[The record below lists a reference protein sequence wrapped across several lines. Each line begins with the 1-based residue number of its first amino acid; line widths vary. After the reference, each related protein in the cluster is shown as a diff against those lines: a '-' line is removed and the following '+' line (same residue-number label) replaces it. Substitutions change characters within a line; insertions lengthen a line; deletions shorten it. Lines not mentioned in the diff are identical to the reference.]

1 MAKVAMVSRNPC
13 LGAIVGILWDGGQ
26 REESTLRMHQRTPGT
41 APTRRAERKEATRQ
55 QLIAATIDCIAASGF
70 AETTLSKVSER
81 AKVSR
86 GLVNFHFESKDQ
98 LLIETL
104 RHLTQEYLTF
114 WRKAVEKPEFSPAQ
128 RLVALIQADFHPQV
142 CNRKKIAVWYAFWGE
157 AKSRP
162 IYMAISAKADG
173 AFAQMLESLC
183 SQIVADGKYNV
194 DPDLAARGLRSLID
208 GQWLE
213 LLLSPTSFD
222 RERSKHICR
231 LFAHQLFP
239 QHIERPSAQAEP
251 SQSDSDGDPL
261 QIEGDG

>member
-1 MAKVAMVSRNPC
+1 M
-13 LGAIVGILWDGGQ
+13 
-26 REESTLRMHQRTPGT
+26 TQRTASA

-55 QLIAATIDCIAASGF
+55 HLIAATIDCIAASGF

-104 RHLTQEYLTF
+104 RHLTAEYLNF
-114 WRKAVEKPEFSPAQ
+114 WKRAVERPEYTPAQ
-128 RLVALIQADFHPQV
+128 RLFALIQADFHPQV

-162 IYMAISAKADG
+162 IYTQISAKADDS
-173 AFAQMLESLC
+173 FAHMLNRVC
-183 SQIVADGKYNV
+183 TDIVAEGGYDL
-194 DPDLAARGLRSLID
+194 DPDLTARGLRSLID

-213 LLLSPTSFD
+213 LLLSPASFD
-222 RERSKHICR
+222 RERSKRICL
-231 LFAHQLFP
+231 LFAHRLFP
-239 QHIERPSAQAEP
+239 KHFDAPPVDAPPVDAPLADGTKACGEQ
-251 SQSDSDGDPL
+251 DGD
-261 QIEGDG
+261 

>member
-1 MAKVAMVSRNPC
+1 
-13 LGAIVGILWDGGQ
+13 
-26 REESTLRMHQRTPGT
+26 MHQRNAGT

-114 WRKAVEKPEFSPAQ
+114 WRRAVEKPEYSPAQ

-183 SQIVADGKYNV
+183 TQIVLEGKYDV

-213 LLLSPTSFD
+213 LLLSPASFD
-222 RERSKHICR
+222 RERSKRLCR

-239 QHIERPSAQAEP
+239 KHIDRPSAEP
-251 SQSDSDGDPL
+251 GATSTDDDSDRL
-261 QIEGDG
+261 QTEGDG